1 MTALAVKAEA
11 GSPGYA
17 VRRWQALGT
26 YVHLST
32 DRPESGDRAE
42 ALARQVIETVDRTCS
57 RFLPDSDLS
66 RVNAAAGEWV
76 AVDPFFTSALTIA
89 LEAATATDGL
99 VNPCLGR
106 QLVELGYDQTFSAV
120 LARGAARTPERAS
133 NNYDANAW
141 REVDVDPTGAVR
153 VPSGCALDL
162 GATAKAWASDL
173 VAATIADELGGRV
186 LVSLGGDISIAGE
199 DGVHWPVTISERPGE
214 PAEATVLLTGGG
226 LATSSTRV
234 RRWPS
239 GDDHRHHLLDP
250 RTGQP
255 VDELWRTVSATGPT
269 CVAANVATTAAIVLR
284 ADAVEWLSDRGV
296 AARLV
301 DTHGRVTTV
310 AGWPLDSASEATMGD
325 R

>member
-1 MTALAVKAEA
+1 MTALAVKTE
-11 GSPGYA
+11 SGYD

-66 RVNAAAGEWV
+66 RVNASAGEWV
-76 AVDPFFTSALTIA
+76 DVDPFFTSAVAIA
-89 LEAATATDGL
+89 LEAAAATDGL

-106 QLVELGYDQTFSAV
+106 QLVALGYDQTFAAV
-120 LARGAARTPERAS
+120 LARGAARTPEKGA
-133 NNYDANAW
+133 NTYDANAW
-141 REVDVDPTGAVR
+141 RDVDVDPTGGVR

-173 VAATIADELGGRV
+173 VAATIADEVGGRV
-186 LVSLGGDISIAGE
+186 LVSLGGDISIAGD
-199 DGVHWPVTISERPGE
+199 DGVPWPVAISERPD
-214 PAEATVLLTGGG
+214 EAATTTVFLAGGG
-226 LATSSTRV
+226 LATSSTRF
-234 RRWPS
+234 RRWPG

-255 VDELWRTVSATGPT
+255 VDELWRTVTATGPT

-301 DTHGRVTTV
+301 DSHGVVTTV
-310 AGWPLDSASEATMGD
+310 AGWPPEKAYDAARGDS
-325 R
+325 

>member
-1 MTALAVKAEA
+1 MTALAVKTE
-11 GSPGYA
+11 PGYD

-32 DRPESGDRAE
+32 DRPDSGDRAE
-42 ALARQVIETVDRTCS
+42 ALARQVIELVDRTCS

-66 RVNAAAGEWV
+66 RVNAAAGTWV
-76 AVDPFFTSALTIA
+76 AVDPFFTSALAVA

-99 VNPCLGR
+99 VNPCMGR
-106 QLVELGYDQTFSAV
+106 QLVALGYDQTFAAV
-120 LARGAARTPERAS
+120 LSRGAVTPRERAI
-133 NNYDANAW
+133 DAADAADAW
-141 REVDVDPTGAVR
+141 RDVDVDRTGGVR
-153 VPSGCALDL
+153 IPSGCALDL

-173 VAATIADELGGRV
+173 VATTIADELGGRV
-186 LVSLGGDISIAGE
+186 LVSLGGDISIAGNE
-199 DGVHWPVTISERPGE
+199 GVPWPVAISEHPDE
-214 PAEATVLLTGGG
+214 PAAATVLLAGGG

-255 VDELWRTVSATGPT
+255 VDELWRTVTATGPT

-284 ADAVEWLSDRGV
+284 ADALGWLSDRGV

-301 DTHGRVTTV
+301 DTHGGVTTV
-310 AGWPLDSASEATMGD
+310 AGWPPDDAYDATQGD
-325 R
+325 L